1 MMAIMPCPQE
11 FFVKDDN
18 MDKIDFVTEVCA
30 VIGLAI
36 FAVVMGSIV
45 WMLLQVIWEF
55 LIG

>member
-11 FFVKDDN
+11 FFVNKNN
-18 MDKIDFVTEVCA
+18 MDKIDVIVEIIA
-30 VIGLAI
+30 VIGLAM
-36 FAVVMGSIV
+36 FAVIMGSIV